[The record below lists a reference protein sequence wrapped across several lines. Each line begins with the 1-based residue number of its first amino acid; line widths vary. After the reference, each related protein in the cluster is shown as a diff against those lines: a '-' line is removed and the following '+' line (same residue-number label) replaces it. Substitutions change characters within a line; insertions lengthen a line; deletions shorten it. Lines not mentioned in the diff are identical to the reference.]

1 MAELFFH
8 NNIATVAIRSAF
20 YLAGI
25 ELKEH
30 RLSRDDFNAKFP
42 GSVSGIVLT
51 VEGLTITNHFAAQRY
66 AGRASK
72 KTENLYP
79 KDPVAAFRVD
89 NIMEACRDLQAQ
101 VSRGKLSIGDTFPI
115 LSELMDEK
123 FAVGD
128 SVTIADCSIDE
139 FEKFCSQKANNYQA
153 TLIEYGNLVRSIHAN
168 RKHALVMAGEK
179 SRRGNNI
186 EDASP

>member
-1 MAELFFH
+1 MAEFFFH

-25 ELKEH
+25 ELKEN
-30 RLSRDDFNAKFP
+30 RLSKSDFDAKFP

-51 VEGLTITNHFAAQRY
+51 IDGLTITNHFAAQRY

-72 KTENLYP
+72 KTEGLYP
-79 KDPVAAFRVD
+79 KDPVAALRVD
-89 NIMEACRDLQAQ
+89 NIMESCRDLQQQ
-101 VSRGKLSIGDTFPI
+101 VSRGKLSIPDVFPI

-123 FAVGD
+123 FAVGN
-128 SVTIADCSIDE
+128 SITIADCSIDE

-153 TLIEYGNLVRSIHAN
+153 TLIEYGNIVRSIQAN
-168 RKHALVMAGEK
+168 RKHALVLAGEK
-179 SRRGNNI
+179 SRRGNAI
-186 EDASP
+186 EDA